1 MTVARETR
9 YHKPV
14 TVTRIVSSLRGY
26 SLAQLRADTLSGVI
40 VGVIAVPL
48 SIAVAIASGVGPQQ
62 GLATAVIAGIMVAIF
77 GGGSVQIS
85 GPTGTFVVIAY
96 AVGVRYGYAGLA
108 LATLMAGLMLIV
120 MGAARLG
127 RVIQFVPYPVVI
139 GFTSGIATVILI
151 SQVGDLLGMRL
162 IGAPPDAPQRILAYI
177 RAYDHVNWRDALV
190 AAATILIVVWW
201 KRVSRRVPGAL
212 VAIVAATVVT
222 AAFGIPVETIES
234 RFGVLPRGLQWYG
247 FPPVSLE
254 LVRELFV
261 PAFTIALLC
270 GIESLLTAVVSDGMI
285 GERHDPNRELIGEG
299 LANAASALFGG
310 IPASGAIARTAT
322 NARNGGRTPVA
333 ALVNALLVLLVMSV
347 LAPYASFIPIAAL
360 SGVLCVVA
368 FSMAEWRSFAAMARG
383 PKSDMAV
390 LLTTFGLT
398 VIVDLSV
405 AIQVGMVL
413 AAFLFMRRMS
423 IVAQVTLVKGKDDAD
438 VPHLPD
444 VERSDL
450 NIPRDVEVYDINGPF
465 FFGAAEK
472 FRNAM
477 LLITRRPRVRIVRMR
492 AVGAIDATGLRLLE
506 DLVSDSE
513 RHGIRFILCGLQ
525 PQPERALR
533 KAGLLDRLG
542 PQNIAGSLREALTRT
557 QSTSSDA

>member
-1 MTVARETR
+1 M
-9 YHKPV
+9 
-14 TVTRIVSSLRGY
+14 
-26 SLAQLRADTLSGVI
+26 
-40 VGVIAVPL
+40 
-48 SIAVAIASGVGPQQ
+48 
-62 GLATAVIAGIMVAIF
+62 ATI
-77 GGGSVQIS
+77 
-85 GPTGTFVVIAY
+85 FVV
-96 AVGVRYGYAGLA
+96 VR
-108 LATLMAGLMLIV
+108 
-120 MGAARLG
+120 
-127 RVIQFVPYPVVI
+127 
-139 GFTSGIATVILI
+139 
-151 SQVGDLLGMRL
+151 
-162 IGAPPDAPQRILAYI
+162 
-177 RAYDHVNWRDALV
+177 
-190 AAATILIVVWW
+190 W

-212 VAIVAATVVT
+212 
-222 AAFGIPVETIES
+222 
-234 RFGVLPRGLQWYG
+234 PRGPQWYG

-299 LANAASALFGG
+299 LANAAATLFGG

-322 NARNGGRTPVA
+322 NSRNGGRTPVA
-333 ALVNALLVLLVMSV
+333 ALVNALLVLLVMLV

-368 FSMAEWRSFAAMARG
+368 FSMAEWRSFGALARG

-390 LLTTFGLT
+390 LLTTFVLT

-423 IVAQVTLVKGKDDAD
+423 IVAQVTLVKSKDDAD
-438 VPHLPD
+438 VPPDLPD

-450 NIPRDVEVYDINGPF
+450 KIPRDVEVYDINGPF

-477 LLITRRPRVRIVRMR
+477 LLITRRPRVRIVRL
-492 AVGAIDATGLRLLE
+492 A
-506 DLVSDSE
+506 
-513 RHGIRFILCGLQ
+513 
-525 PQPERALR
+525 P
-533 KAGLLDRLG
+533 
-542 PQNIAGSLREALTRT
+542 
-557 QSTSSDA
+557 

>member
-1 MTVARETR
+1 MTA
-9 YHKPV
+9 P
-14 TVTRIVSSLRGY
+14 RIVSSLRGY
-26 SLAQLRADTLSGVI
+26 SLSQLRADALSGVI

-96 AVGVRYGYAGLA
+96 SVGIRYGYAGLA
-108 LATLMAGLMLIV
+108 LATLMAGLMLII

-127 RVIQFVPYPVVI
+127 RVIQYVPYPVVI

-162 IGAPPDAPQRILAYI
+162 TDAPPDAPHRILAYI
-177 RAYDHVNWRDALV
+177 RAYGHVNWRDALV
-190 AAATILIVVWW
+190 AAATIFIVVWW

-222 AAFGIPVETIES
+222 AFFGIPVETIES
-234 RFGVLPRGLQWYG
+234 RFGALPRGLQWYG

-299 LANAASALFGG
+299 IANAAAALFGG

-368 FSMAEWRSFAAMARG
+368 FSMAEWRSFGALARG

-390 LLTTFGLT
+390 LLTTFALT

-423 IVAQVTLVKGKDDAD
+423 IVAQVNLVKSKDDAD
-438 VPHLPD
+438 VPPDLPD

-450 NIPRDVEVYDINGPF
+450 KIPRDVEVYDINGPF

-506 DLVSDSE
+506 DLVADSE
-513 RHGIRFILCGLQ
+513 HHGTRFIISGLQ

-542 PQNIAGSLREALTRT
+542 PQNVAGSLREALDRA
-557 QSTSSDA
+557 QQTSSNT